1 MVGTVIEEK
10 GCSDGELVAQSR
22 RGSREAF
29 GRIVRRYQGMIAG
42 TAYSVCG
49 DLHVSEDV
57 AQETFLAAWKS
68 LSGLKEPEKLSPWL
82 CQIARRK
89 ALDQQKNKS
98 RGKSRLARLFQMSP
112 GGVGASA
119 AEEALSEEER
129 EMLWRHLSEL
139 PQPYRETMVL
149 YYRKEQSTGAVALA
163 METTEE
169 AVRQRLTRGRAM
181 LREQVAATLERN
193 LARSAPSDALAV
205 SIMAAL
211 PAMGAQAATA
221 TIGTAAKGAG
231 ALSSTLFLWLTVLL
245 GPFVAFS
252 CGIGGIGKAMQS
264 ARTTGQRW
272 FIAGFGLAVTVCVGL
287 VYYVYVDSPSFVTH
301 HDRHGYRQLGVMVG
315 ITAVGTVIIVL
326 GRRYLNSL
334 AVSAAPE
341 GSLGEESCGPH
352 KMSVWLI
359 LTVVLSSVMWMF
371 RLAWI
376 AGDWESFELLCAG
389 TTFLSVAAIYCWRS
403 QSFVVRQGF
412 TFLFVPVLGVLS
424 VLLVNWRMP
433 YWNSVVFHQPQMYPM
448 STKSLLLM
456 GAFFGCLGI
465 FVIALTG
472 KRGRKVS

>member
-42 TAYSVCG
+42 AAYSVCG

-129 EMLWRHLSEL
+129 EMLWRYLSEL
-139 PQPYRETMVL
+139 PAPYRETMVL

-181 LREQVAATLERN
+181 LRV
-193 LARSAPSDALAV
+193 
-205 SIMAAL
+205 
-211 PAMGAQAATA
+211 GAQAATA
-221 TIGTAAKGAG
+221 TLGTAAKGAG
-231 ALSSTLFLWLTVLL
+231 ATALSATLFLWVTVLL

-252 CGIGGIGKAMQS
+252 CGIGGIGRAMQS

-272 FIAGFGLAVTVCVGL
+272 FIAGFGLAVTVCVGA
-287 VYYVYVDSPSFVTH
+287 VYYAYVFSPAFVTH
-301 HDRHGYRQLGVMVG
+301 HDWHGYRQAGVMLG

-326 GRRYLNSL
+326 GRSYLNSL
-334 AVSAAPE
+334 AVSAALE
-341 GSLGEESCGPH
+341 GTDAAESCGPH

-376 AGDWESFELLCAG
+376 ARDWESLEMLCAG
-389 TTFLSVAAIYCWRS
+389 TTFLSVAAIYCWRNR
-403 QSFVVRQGF
+403 SFVVRQGF

-433 YWNSVVFHQPQMYPM
+433 YWNSVVFHQPRMYPM
-448 STKSLLLM
+448 SSRSLLLM
-456 GAFFGCLGI
+456 GAFFGCVGI

-472 KRGRKVS
+472 KRRRKVS